1 MKRKN
6 FTLYVSRAGMI
17 AAIYVVLTLLS
28 SFMGLSSGA
37 IQLRLSEALC
47 LFPLIFPEAIAG
59 LTIGCALANL
69 ITGSVFWDIIFGTL
83 ATLIGALGTYAMRGL
98 PSKFDFIKTFP
109 TVIAN
114 AVIVPFVLM
123 WAYGIDDG
131 YFLLMLSVGI
141 GEFVCATILGA
152 ALYRTVKRV
161 L

>member
-1 MKRKN
+1 
-6 FTLYVSRAGMI
+6 MI

-47 LFPLIFPEAIAG
+47 LLPLIFPEAIAG

-69 ITGSVFWDIIFGTL
+69 ITGSVFWDIVFGSL
-83 ATLIGALGTYAMRGL
+83 ATLIGALGAYAMKGL
-98 PSKFDFIKTFP
+98 PTKFDFLKTFP

-114 AVIVPFVLM
+114 ALIVPLVLM
-123 WAYGIDDG
+123 WAYGFKDG
-131 YFLLMLSVGI
+131 YLVLAVSVGI
-141 GEFVCATILGA
+141 GEFVCATVFGT
-152 ALYRTVKRV
+152 ALYHAIKKV